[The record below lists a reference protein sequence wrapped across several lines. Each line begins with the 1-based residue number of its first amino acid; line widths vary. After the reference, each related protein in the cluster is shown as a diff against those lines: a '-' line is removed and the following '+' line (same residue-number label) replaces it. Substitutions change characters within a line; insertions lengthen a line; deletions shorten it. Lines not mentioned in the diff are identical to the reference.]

1 MPTRQEA
8 PINHAILEWARK
20 QTDFTHEQAVARAG
34 IKGLKRRGLT
44 AEERLAKWESGQ
56 EKPTLNE
63 LELIAKAYRRPLLTF
78 FLSEPPRIETRLQD
92 FRTVGDRP
100 VAKSSPEFAAFRR
113 QMEALQ
119 KTVRQLVEEEGG
131 KPLEFIGSFH
141 MNVAPSAIAQAI
153 RSEFQFSLGDQQ
165 QVQSSEE
172 LFNTLRNKADEAGI
186 FVLRKADLGS
196 GYSKISIEEFRGLVI
211 SDPIAPFIVVNPSDA
226 RSALLFTLVHELAHL
241 WLGESG
247 ISNFDALRIGPSNYQ
262 EREVFCNEVAAEF
275 LVPETILV
283 NEWRRVIKGELE
295 FTIQS
300 LADRFKVSRIVI
312 ARRLLDFQ
320 EITRE
325 TYWELYNQWRDEW
338 SIVRERQ
345 RNSEG
350 GPGYFVITKS
360 KLGSKL
366 LNTVIGAVYDGRLSF
381 RNAAKL
387 LGIKVDYFSRF
398 YEG

>member
-20 QTDFTHEQAVARAG
+20 QTDFTPEQAVVRAG
-34 IKGLKRRGLT
+34 IKGLKSRGLT
-44 AEERLAKWESGQ
+44 AEERLVKWESGQ
-56 EKPTLNE
+56 GKPTLNE

-131 KPLEFIGSFH
+131 RTLEFIGSSN
-141 MNVAPSAIAQAI
+141 MSVAPAAIAQAI
-153 RSEFQFSLGDQQ
+153 RSELQFSLRDQQ

-172 LFNTLRNKADEAGI
+172 LFNTLRHKAGEAGV

-196 GYSKISIEEFRGLVI
+196 GHSKISEEEFRGLVI
-211 SDPIAPFIVVNPSDA
+211 SDPIAPFIVVNPGDA
-226 RSALLFTLVHELAHL
+226 RPALLFTLVHELAHL

-247 ISNFDALRIGPSNYQ
+247 ISNFDALRISQPDYQ
-262 EREVFCNEVAAEF
+262 EREVFCNKVAAEF
-275 LVPETILV
+275 LVPEVVLL
-283 NEWRRVIKGELE
+283 NEWRRVMSGELDLAV
-295 FTIQS
+295 QS
-300 LADRFKVSRIVI
+300 LADKFKVSRVVI

-320 EITRE
+320 QITGDA
-325 TYWELYNQWRDEW
+325 YWELYNQWRDEW

-345 RNSEG
+345 RDSEG
-350 GPGYFVITKS
+350 GPGYFIITKS

-366 LNTVIGAVYDGRLSF
+366 LNTVIGAAYDGRLSF
-381 RNAAKL
+381 RNASKL

>member
-8 PINHAILEWARK
+8 PINNAILEWARK
-20 QTDFTHEQAVARAG
+20 QTDFTPEQAVARAG
-34 IKGLKRRGLT
+34 IKGLKSRGLT
-44 AEERLAKWESGQ
+44 AEERLVKWESGQ

-131 KPLEFIGSFH
+131 RTLEFIGSSN
-141 MNVAPSAIAQAI
+141 MSVAPAVIAQAI
-153 RSEFQFSLGDQQ
+153 RGELQFSLGDQQ

-172 LFNTLRNKADEAGI
+172 LFNTLRHKAGEAGV
-186 FVLRKADLGS
+186 FVVRKADLGS
-196 GYSKISIEEFRGLVI
+196 GHSKISEEEFRGLVI
-211 SDPIAPFIVVNPSDA
+211 SDPIAPFIVVNPGDA
-226 RSALLFTLVHELAHL
+226 RPALLFTLVHELAHL

-247 ISNFDALRIGPSNYQ
+247 ISNFDALRTSQSNYQ
-262 EREVFCNEVAAEF
+262 EREVFCNKVAAEF
-275 LVPETILV
+275 LVPEAVLL
-283 NEWRRVIKGELE
+283 NEWRRVMSGELDLAV
-295 FTIQS
+295 QS
-300 LADRFKVSRIVI
+300 LADKFKVSRVVI

-320 EITRE
+320 QITGD

-338 SIVRERQ
+338 SIVREHQ
-345 RNSEG
+345 REREG

-366 LNTVIGAVYDGRLSF
+366 LNAVIGAAYGGRLSF
-381 RNAAKL
+381 RDASKL
-387 LGIKVDYFSRF
+387 LGIKVDYFNRF